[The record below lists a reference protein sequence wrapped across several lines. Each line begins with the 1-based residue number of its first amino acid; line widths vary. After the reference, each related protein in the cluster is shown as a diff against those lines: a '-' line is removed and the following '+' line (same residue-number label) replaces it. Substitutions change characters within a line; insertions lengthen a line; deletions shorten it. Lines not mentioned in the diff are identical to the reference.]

1 MFSRCKKKKKKSNGQ
16 IVTPSVRRQRAR
28 ARGIPRDMSSEVPF
42 DLEGNDPQ
50 SIQPCKLPPSAS
62 FTAPR
67 EQHPQEQHPH
77 MVLVTAGALAVP
89 CSYSMPSQRAGA
101 TRPRQS
107 RVVPTGSPPE
117 SDSSV
122 KRVGAE
128 EAAKKVQASFRGQQ
142 CRVKVDI
149 PTVGRRLKQLQA
161 DRHGFA
167 GLGLALVVAV
177 AMVAVIFL
185 QSDVGGAHAV
195 ELALRHAV
203 RQLPHST
210 PGLNPNS
217 LPKPWPWP

>member
-1 MFSRCKKKKKKSNGQ
+1 
-16 IVTPSVRRQRAR
+16 
-28 ARGIPRDMSSEVPF
+28 MSSEVPF

-50 SIQPCKLPPSAS
+50 AIQPCELPPSAS

-67 EQHPQEQHPH
+67 EQHPH
-77 MVLVTAGALAVP
+77 MVLVTAGALAMP
-89 CSYSMPSQRAGA
+89 CSCSMPSQRAGA
-101 TRPRQS
+101 TRRRQS
-107 RVVPTGSPPE
+107 RAVPTGSPPD

-122 KRVGAE
+122 KCVGAE

-149 PTVGRRLKQLQA
+149 PTVSRRLKQLQA

-217 LPKPWPWP
+217 LPKVWP